1 MIRNRVFSAIFFA
14 VAFTAAAIG
23 QSQDAKSPVGHRY
36 VISAKAGAVNFVEG
50 DVTVATAAGLG
61 RSLIKGDSLEIG
73 EKLATGA
80 NGKAEI
86 LLNPGSY
93 LRVGAN
99 SQFEFI
105 TTTLE
110 DLQLR
115 IDSGSAIL
123 EVFATEDFRVTVI
136 VPNGEFAL
144 IKTGVYRID
153 VEGRK
158 GTLAVWKGQA
168 LATDK
173 ETGDTIIKG
182 GREAAI
188 EGEDITVAKFDRDD
202 KDALDRWSKERAK
215 ELSQITSSLERKEI
229 RTSLL
234 NSFYG
239 GRWNT
244 YDSFG
249 LWVYDQRRGYA
260 GFLPFG
266 FDWVSGYGHWF
277 RNSLGWYNMP
287 RYVYYAPSVRQ
298 FPGTTFGTTNTTGTA
313 GTTGTSG
320 TATTRTGGSTTTSS
334 PRTRSTGGR
343 VTPGRATAAPPF
355 ARMPGGSNPSGVSG
369 GRSFPSDGGF
379 PSGSSAPSARPSAP
393 IFSPAP
399 SVPVSSGASRMRTKG
414 DN

>member
-1 MIRNRVFSAIFFA
+1 MTKIRFFA
-14 VAFTAAAIG
+14 AAFFTVAAAVAVIG
-23 QSQDAKSPVGHRY
+23 QTENAKSPVGHRY

-50 DVTVATAAGLG
+50 DVTVITVNG
-61 RSLIKGDSLEIG
+61 RGNLLIKGDSLEIG
-73 EKLATGA
+73 DKVSTGA

-105 TTTLE
+105 TTSLE

-153 VEGRK
+153 AEGGK
-158 GTLAVWKGQA
+158 GTLAVWKGRA
-168 LATDK
+168 LLTDE
-173 ETGDTIIKG
+173 ETGETIIKG

-188 EGEDITVAKFDRDD
+188 EGEDVTVAKFDRDD
-202 KDALDRWSKERAK
+202 KDELDRWSKTRAR
-215 ELSQITSSLERKEI
+215 ELSRITSSLERKEI
-229 RTSLL
+229 RSSLL

-239 GRWNT
+239 GGWNT

-266 FDWVSGYGHWF
+266 YDWVSGYGHWF

-287 RYVYYAPSVRQ
+287 SYVYYAPSVRQ
-298 FPGTTFGTTNTTGTA
+298 YPGTTFGATNTTGTA
-313 GTTGTSG
+313 GTSG
-320 TATTRTGGSTTTSS
+320 TTTTRTGGTATTSS

-343 VTPGRATAAPPF
+343 VMPGRASAAPPF
-355 ARMPGGSNPSGVSG
+355 SRMPGGSSPSGVSG
-369 GRSFPSDGGF
+369 GRSFPSDRGF
-379 PSGSSAPSARPSAP
+379 PSGSSAPVSRPSAP
-393 IFSPAP
+393 LFSPAP
-399 SVPVSSGASRMRTKG
+399 SVPVSAGSSRMRTKG